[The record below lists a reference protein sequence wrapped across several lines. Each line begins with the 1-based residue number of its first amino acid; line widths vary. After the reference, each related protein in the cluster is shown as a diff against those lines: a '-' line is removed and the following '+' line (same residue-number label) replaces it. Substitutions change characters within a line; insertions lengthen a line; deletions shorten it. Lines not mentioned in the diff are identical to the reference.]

1 MKRYSKNRVLTK
13 SSNVSRA
20 YTCARETVDK
30 AKILL
35 WLRGIEA
42 ELSEPAYRL
51 AYSKINSN
59 KYGENVNSDFGY
71 IEDAAYDIRRL
82 IRKIEN
88 NEL

>member
-1 MKRYSKNRVLTK
+1 M
-13 SSNVSRA
+13 
-20 YTCARETVDK
+20 
-30 AKILL
+30 
-35 WLRGIEA
+35 
-42 ELSEPAYRL
+42 SEPAYRL